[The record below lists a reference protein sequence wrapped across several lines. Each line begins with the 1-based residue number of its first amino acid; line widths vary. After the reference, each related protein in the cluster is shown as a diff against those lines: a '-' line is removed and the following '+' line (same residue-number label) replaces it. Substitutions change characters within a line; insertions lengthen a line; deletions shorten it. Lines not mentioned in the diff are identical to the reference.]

1 MEEFELFPQVLILA
15 CRCISNLIEALP
27 QITLAIVHQDG
38 VVILIEKIMNI
49 EYIDLAESILSILDK
64 LSGEFP
70 LAILKG
76 NGLLASLQY
85 IDFFS
90 IHNQRMAISI
100 AANAVRGLQSLDRS
114 RGSLYSKQNRK
125 TCKRISGRN
134 YSNFRKAPLFF

>member
-1 MEEFELFPQVLILA
+1 
-15 CRCISNLIEALP
+15 
-27 QITLAIVHQDG
+27 
-38 VVILIEKIMNI
+38 MNI

-76 NGLLASLQY
+76 NGLIASLQY
-85 IDFFS
+85 IDFFN

-114 RGSLYSKQNRK
+114 RGNS
-125 TCKRISGRN
+125 
-134 YSNFRKAPLFF
+134 

>member
-1 MEEFELFPQVLILA
+1 VRALLELFKGVPAPEEYELFPEVLILA
-15 CRCISNLIEALP
+15 CRCLSNLIEALP
-27 QITLAIVHQDG
+27 PITLAIVHENG
-38 VVILIEKIMNI
+38 VAILVEKIMNI
-49 EYIDLAESILSILDK
+49 EYIDLAESILSILEK

-85 IDFFS
+85 IDFYS

-114 RGSLYSKQNRK
+114 RGMLQGFKK
-125 TCKRISGRN
+125 
-134 YSNFRKAPLFF
+134 